1 MDNDLLSPK
10 EVALMLKELIGSQHG
25 IVSML
30 AREESQSHQRM
41 RYKIQS
47 LCKRM
52 EKLDKEVHQ
61 MFFLLGQNMTT
72 QYRILEKRE
81 HDVDERYDSPNL
93 RDWIDPYTD
102 PRALG
107 KFKYYVE
114 DFLRNRKGSGDYVK
128 TPLSSHKKQEKQ
140 GDYDVD
146 RFRGFLKGRY
156 MKLRK
161 IGLVG
166 LIDELEK
173 LRQKAKMDLDPFYQ
187 LVSKFVER
195 PNGKLYHFGWLFNA
209 SGMSDQYKEFI
220 ERVKSELGQGK
231 LKR

>member
-10 EVALMLKELIGSQHG
+10 EVVLMLKELIGSQHG

-30 AREESQSHQRM
+30 AREEGQSPQRM
-41 RYKIQS
+41 TYKIKS

-52 EKLDKEVHQ
+52 EKLDKEVHK
-61 MFFLLGQNMTT
+61 MFFLLGQNVIT

-81 HDVDERYDSPNL
+81 HDSDERYDSPNL

-114 DFLRNRKGSGDYVK
+114 DFLRTRKESGD
-128 TPLSSHKKQEKQ
+128 S
-140 GDYDVD
+140 DVD

-161 IGLVG
+161 IGLAH
-166 LIDELEK
+166 LIDEVEK
-173 LRQKAKMDLDPFYQ
+173 LRQKAKRDLDPFYK

-209 SGMSDQYKEFI
+209 LGMSDQYKEFM
-220 ERVKSELGQGK
+220 ERVKSELG
-231 LKR
+231 LS

>member
-1 MDNDLLSPK
+1 MESDLLSPK
-10 EVALMLKELIGSQHG
+10 EVVLMLKELIGSQHG

-30 AREESQSHQRM
+30 AREEGQSHQRM

-52 EKLDKEVHQ
+52 EKLDKEVHK
-61 MFFLLGQNMTT
+61 MFFLLGQNVTT
-72 QYRILEKRE
+72 QYRIHEKRE
-81 HDVDERYDSPNL
+81 HDSDERYDSPNL

-114 DFLRNRKGSGDYVK
+114 DFLRSRKGSGD
-128 TPLSSHKKQEKQ
+128 S
-140 GDYDVD
+140 DVD

-156 MKLRK
+156 TKLRK
-161 IGLVG
+161 IGLAH

-173 LRQKAKMDLDPFYQ
+173 LRQKAKMDLDPFYK
-187 LVSKFVER
+187 LVSTLVEK
-195 PNGKLYHFGWLFNA
+195 PNRKIYHFGFLFNVLAA
-209 SGMSDQYKEFI
+209 SSEYAEFM
-220 ERVKSELGQGK
+220 ERVKSELG
-231 LKR
+231 L

>member
-10 EVALMLKELIGSQHG
+10 EVVLMLKELIGSQHG

-30 AREESQSHQRM
+30 AREESQSPQRM
-41 RYKIQS
+41 TYKIKS

-61 MFFLLGQNMTT
+61 MFFLLGQNVTT
-72 QYRILEKRE
+72 QYRIHEKRE
-81 HDVDERYDSPNL
+81 HDSDERYDSPNL

-114 DFLRNRKGSGDYVK
+114 DFLRTRKESGD
-128 TPLSSHKKQEKQ
+128 S
-140 GDYDVD
+140 DVD

-187 LVSKFVER
+187 LVSKFVEK

-209 SGMSDQYKEFI
+209 LGMSDQYKEFM
-220 ERVKSELGQGK
+220 ERVKSELG
-231 LKR
+231 L